1 MKKPK
6 LFRSRILIIC
16 MVIAVAYFCVSFFAT
31 QSKINAQQSELEGLT
46 GELESLQAENSDMQE
61 RLSKGKDADSYEQ
74 AAREQYGYVYPDE
87 KVYVVTP

>member
-31 QSKINAQQSELEGLT
+31 QSKINAQQSELDRLNAEY
-46 GELESLQAENSDMQE
+46 ESLLAENGDMQE
-61 RLSKGKDADSYEQ
+61 RLSKGKDAESYEQ